1 MRPRL
6 GEERGVTMV
15 ELLIAAT
22 MSVLVVAAATSM
34 LVSAV
39 RKQPDISE
47 RSQAVSTV
55 RWVLERMTREIRN
68 GVKVED
74 GSDASTLVLVTR
86 LRRSVCGG
94 SPEASSDAPARECR
108 VVYSCT
114 ASGSGGHCSRLET
127 EPEGEAGTWRPII
140 EGIDDPEVFHYH
152 SASNGPTDY
161 VGITFRIPN
170 PTGPGALSITDG
182 ASLRSL
188 TLQG

>member
-1 MRPRL
+1 M
-6 GEERGVTMV
+6 TMV

-94 SPEASSDAPARECR
+94 PPEASSDAPARECR